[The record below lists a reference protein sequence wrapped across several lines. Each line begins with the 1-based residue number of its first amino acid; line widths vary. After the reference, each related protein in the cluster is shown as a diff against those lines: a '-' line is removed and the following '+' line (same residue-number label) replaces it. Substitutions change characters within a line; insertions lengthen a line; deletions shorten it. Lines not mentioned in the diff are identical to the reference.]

1 MHFKDPGYY
10 FNDYFWD
17 SSYNS
22 SFNSYQPVNNEIR
35 AYYQNQ
41 NTFRVGAEFRVTPKF
56 SIRAGY
62 SNVSSPVRSEVKSGN
77 AEIFTAGTMPEY
89 RFDNSTDYYSAGLGY
104 RVGGFYAD
112 LAYVHKHQSSTYYA
126 FSPDNSSNIRTP
138 RADISFASNQ
148 VILSLGYKF

>member
-1 MHFKDPGYY
+1 
-10 FNDYFWD
+10 
-17 SSYNS
+17 
-22 SFNSYQPVNNEIR
+22 
-35 AYYQNQ
+35 
-41 NTFRVGAEFRVTPKF
+41 
-56 SIRAGY
+56 
-62 SNVSSPVRSEVKSGN
+62 
-77 AEIFTAGTMPEY
+77 MPEY